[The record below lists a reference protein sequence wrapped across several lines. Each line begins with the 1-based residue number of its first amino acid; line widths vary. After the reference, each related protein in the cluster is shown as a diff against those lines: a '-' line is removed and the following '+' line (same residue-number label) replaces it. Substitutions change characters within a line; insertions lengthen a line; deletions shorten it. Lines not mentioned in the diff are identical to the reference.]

1 MAPFAIFILIFSWEK
16 IKVYTI
22 TMNALLRTPW
32 VKIRF
37 PPSEQS
43 YYKRLGFHHT
53 KNIKMFGDLERKLA
67 NTVENRLHPQYLH
80 FHQNGQT

>member
-1 MAPFAIFILIFSWEK
+1 MAPFAISILIFSWEK

-22 TMNALLRTPW
+22 TMHTLLRSPW

-37 PPSEQS
+37 PRSEQS

-67 NTVENRLHPQYLH
+67 NTVENRLHPQ
-80 FHQNGQT
+80 